1 MLMHVTIWPF
11 QAKDAVI
18 ALHPSYSFSY
28 APGVVL
34 EVGSDLWTKV
44 RFYDNAEARLPREEV
59 YKIPNLKLET
69 DVAYI
74 VKREDQWVGQP
85 VVARND
91 ETGFF
96 QLGKSKC
103 PSHW

>member
-1 MLMHVTIWPF
+1 MF

-34 EVGSDLWTKV
+34 EVGADLWTQV
-44 RFYDNAEARLPREEV
+44 RFYDGAQANLPREEV
-59 YKIPNLKLET
+59 YKIPGKKFET

-74 VKREDQWVGQP
+74 VRCEDQWVGQP
-85 VVARND
+85 VVARN
-91 ETGFF
+91 EESGYF
-96 QLGKSKC
+96 QLGRWRK
-103 PSHW
+103 P